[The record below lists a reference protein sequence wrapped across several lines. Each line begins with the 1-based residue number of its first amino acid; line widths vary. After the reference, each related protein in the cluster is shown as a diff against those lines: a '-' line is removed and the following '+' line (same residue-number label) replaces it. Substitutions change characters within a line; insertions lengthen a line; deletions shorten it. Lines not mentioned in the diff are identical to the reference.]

1 MTDTTNPNPAPTGTP
16 VAPVTP
22 ASAPGADVVARLEGE
37 AKVLANQL
45 AAANTRA
52 GEFASQ
58 LATLTTERDTFKATI
73 AALEPKAARLV
84 ELEGT
89 VATLTNEKHERN
101 LIAELRASGKLP
113 SADELTIS
121 GVLVKLHESGQINR
135 FASDAKAEAAKAI
148 PIITT
153 AAPGLTRP
161 ATSAGGS
168 PGARSTPVAPARKSL
183 VG

>member
-1 MTDTTNPNPAPTGTP
+1 MTTETNNVVPPPVVPPVVPPPDGT
-16 VAPVTP
+16 A
-22 ASAPGADVVARLEGE
+22 AD
-37 AKVLANQL
+37 L
-45 AAANTRA
+45 AAKLAEANTRA
-52 GEFASQ
+52 GNLAQQ
-58 LATLTTERDTFKATI
+58 LAALTAERDGFKTQVADLT
-73 AALEPKAARLV
+73 PKAARLV

-89 VATLTNEKHERN
+89 VTALTNEKHERN
-101 LIAELRASGKLP
+101 LIAELRNSGKLP
-113 SADELTIS
+113 SADDLTLS

-135 FASDAKAEAAKAI
+135 FAADTKAEAAKAI

-161 ATSAGGS
+161 PTSGGGS